1 MSESPKTLTAAL
13 WAVNIGKPVNGIAGW
28 ASLVEEQVK
37 HAAEQGCDLLLMPEY
52 ASKQWLSFA
61 PKDVSHKTEV
71 QWMADQAEAALEA
84 ISGLAQTSGIAL
96 HAGTY
101 AVHADKE
108 LPEGAAP
115 FFNRSVL
122 FLPDG
127 RRIEQ
132 DKLCL
137 TPAEQE
143 PDSWN
148 LSSKLAERDLD
159 VLMVPSDTGKLSG
172 YSRVFDCAKAR
183 AVELQT
189 AVLTVGLTGEVESP
203 AGLHEQVS
211 GASVYL
217 PCEEPLGYTGLHS
230 EVAASDT
237 SEGAGPLLIARD
249 IPIGVIRDLRENGA
263 EVWPGGWKADH
274 VEVKNL

>member
-1 MSESPKTLTAAL
+1 MKL
-13 WAVNIGKPVNGIAGW
+13 
-28 ASLVEEQVK
+28 ASLICLDVE
-37 HAAEQGCDLLLMPEY
+37 MP
-52 ASKQWLSFA
+52 A
-61 PKDVSHKTEV
+61 
-71 QWMADQAEAALEA
+71 
-84 ISGLAQTSGIAL
+84 
-96 HAGTY
+96 
-101 AVHADKE
+101 
-108 LPEGAAP
+108 
-115 FFNRSVL
+115 
-122 FLPDG
+122 
-127 RRIEQ
+127 
-132 DKLCL
+132 
-137 TPAEQE
+137 
-143 PDSWN
+143 

-203 AGLHEQVS
+203 AGLHGQVS

-230 EVAASDT
+230 EVAASAT